1 MTPDEPA
8 LDEPIHPEEEGA
20 AEVDDVLKEEARLGA
35 SPRGLAA
42 NAVLLALSRAARS
55 FLLYEPTNEA
65 IRVFLENLKRAASG
79 FLDEYGELDLTIRP
93 FEMIHGGE
101 VVYLERDRERS
112 LAFRL
117 YRDGI
122 RRVVMR
128 PGLSWHELLKLLE
141 VVSIRY
147 VGVRQTEDDLVVLLW
162 KAGFQELSF
171 DAVEGFVADTED
183 EADDGGVSAPSEG
196 RAVQIDAPDDFD
208 LPIPVRPNMVRVQW
222 REVPQPAIDE
232 LLLEDASQSVPE
244 LAVQLCESLLDA
256 LAETDGPLRF
266 TDVVAQL
273 NETRDFLFAEGLL
286 AHTVRLAYAAASANV
301 SDPEGDR
308 ACAEFLQSF
317 VSPAALARFLHSV
330 SRDAVEAPPEL
341 DALLSSLPGD
351 HMKTLIAVL
360 AEEHGEAAKRVTR
373 RLIESYV
380 ASRGDEIV
388 EAAAAAPTALC
399 CELLRVLR
407 NSDLGRTQDLLPR
420 LLDRNDLEVQ
430 LELLHTLEA
439 IPTATDTIRA
449 LLRLA
454 AAENEEVR
462 VRALEQVGSRHA
474 NSAFA
479 PLSAR
484 LRRDAAVR
492 ISRAEASALGAAIAN
507 SDAAAALNLFREWC
521 KPKGI
526 LGAVLPGQANLQW
539 AAVSGL
545 GLLPTDEA
553 ESLIKH
559 VHERAGSELQAHC
572 TQTMVRR
579 RRAMRAGGNP

>member
-1 MTPDEPA
+1 MTPDEPT
-8 LDEPIHPEEEGA
+8 PEDLPPQEEGA
-20 AEVDDVLKEEARLGA
+20 DVDDDVLREEARLGA

-65 IRVFLENLKRAASG
+65 IRVFLENLKRAANG

-122 RRVVMR
+122 RRVVLR

-183 EADDGGVSAPSEG
+183 EDDDAGVSAPAEG
-196 RAVQIDAPDDFD
+196 RAIHIEAPDDFD
-208 LPIPVRPNMVRVQW
+208 LPVPERPSMVRVQW

-232 LLLEDASQSVPE
+232 LLLEDATQAVPE
-244 LAVQLCESLLDA
+244 LAVQLCESLLSA
-256 LAETDGPLRF
+256 LADDTSPLKF

-286 AHTVRLAYAAASANV
+286 SHSVRLAYATASAQV

-317 VSPAALARFLHSV
+317 VSPTALARFLHSV
-330 SRDAVEAPPEL
+330 SRDATEAPPEL

-351 HMKTLIAVL
+351 HLGTLIAVL
-360 AEEHGEAAKRVTR
+360 ANEHGEAQKRVTR

-380 ASRGDEIV
+380 PARGDEIV
-388 EAAAAAPTALC
+388 EAAATAPSALAV
-399 CELLRVLR
+399 ELLRVLR
-407 NSDLGRTQDLLPR
+407 NSDLDRTQALVPR
-420 LLDRNDLEVQ
+420 LLDRHDLDVQ
-430 LELLHTLEA
+430 LELLHTMEA
-439 IPTATDTIRA
+439 LPTDAETLRA

-454 AAENEEVR
+454 TVETEEVR
-462 VRALEQVGSRHA
+462 VRALGQIGARHA
-474 NSAFA
+474 SPAFA
-479 PLSAR
+479 PLAAR
-484 LRRDAAVR
+484 LRRDAALRMTRV
-492 ISRAEASALGAAIAN
+492 E
-507 SDAAAALNLFREWC
+507 AAAVGEALARCDGAGALVLFREWC

-526 LGAVLPGQANLQW
+526 LGAVLPGQATLQW

-553 ESLIKH
+553 EQLIKH
-559 VHERAGSELQAHC
+559 VHERAGSELQGHC
-572 TQTMVRR
+572 TQTMIRR
-579 RRAMRAGGNP
+579 RRAMRAGGAP